1 MHRYAV
7 ARALVW
13 AVCLVGVSVSAPA
26 QLEDTKIAFAS
37 NTDGDWDIYVINYGG
52 SGLAN
57 LTSISPSIDWR
68 LRWSPDATQIAF
80 ASDRDGD
87 FDIYTMDADGANV
100 RNVTQATDVTGAH
113 DTKPDWSPD
122 GSEIVFVSDRYN
134 GSRFEVCRIDALG
147 ASPPVRLTHEAVI
160 YTADPDWS
168 PDGSQIAFRRGTP
181 TSIWRMDRDG
191 GGQVQLSL
199 HATVG
204 DEEPDW
210 SPDGRRIV
218 FGRKPTHG
226 AKHLYVMDADV
237 GESETVATQYTFD
250 GYSEYP
256 AWSPD
261 GSEIAH
267 YRNGGVYLT
276 EATPGAMPTLLV
288 ARGTMPAWSPFAG
301 PGSGIPVTV
310 DIMPGS
316 TRNPVTLRG
325 NGVIAVAVLGT
336 GDFDATAIDD
346 ASVRLGPAGASIAH
360 KTAHRKDVDGDG
372 QRDWLGH
379 FRRRD
384 IGLDMGATEATLSG
398 LTRIGAAF
406 AGADHVVVVG
416 KASAAPSIDAADSR
430 GATWADVKRGIGA
443 R

>member
-1 MHRYAV
+1 
-7 ARALVW
+7 
-13 AVCLVGVSVSAPA
+13 
-26 QLEDTKIAFAS
+26 
-37 NTDGDWDIYVINYGG
+37 
-52 SGLAN
+52 
-57 LTSISPSIDWR
+57 
-68 LRWSPDATQIAF
+68 
-80 ASDRDGD
+80 
-87 FDIYTMDADGANV
+87 
-100 RNVTQATDVTGAH
+100 
-113 DTKPDWSPD
+113 
-122 GSEIVFVSDRYN
+122 
-134 GSRFEVCRIDALG
+134 
-147 ASPPVRLTHEAVI
+147 
-160 YTADPDWS
+160 
-168 PDGSQIAFRRGTP
+168 
-181 TSIWRMDRDG
+181 MDRDG